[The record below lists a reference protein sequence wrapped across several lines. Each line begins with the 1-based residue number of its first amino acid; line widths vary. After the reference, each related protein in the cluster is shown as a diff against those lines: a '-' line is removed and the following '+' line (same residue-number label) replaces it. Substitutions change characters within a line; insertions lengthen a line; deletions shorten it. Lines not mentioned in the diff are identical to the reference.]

1 MIAPVDRH
9 VHAEEGGEHA
19 TVAPVV
25 LLGAVAIAPEHG
37 ARPAGLTGNDSG
49 FVVY

>member
-19 TVAPVV
+19 AVATVV
-25 LLGAVAIAPEHG
+25 LLGAVAISPEHG
-37 ARPAGLTGNDSG
+37 ARPAELTGKDSG
-49 FVVY
+49 LMV